1 MTPLARWRKLGADS
15 PDARRSKAALLE
27 FPSTAARTRIVSPN
41 AFDSI
46 VKALAATA
54 TGLCLSS
61 PPLLIVPV
69 LLAETVPPG

>member
-1 MTPLARWRKLGADS
+1 MTPLTRWRKLGADR
-15 PDARRSKAALLE
+15 PDAPRSKAALLE

-46 VKALAATA
+46 VKALAAIA
-54 TGLCLSS
+54 IGLCLSS

-69 LLAETVPPG
+69 LLGETVPPG